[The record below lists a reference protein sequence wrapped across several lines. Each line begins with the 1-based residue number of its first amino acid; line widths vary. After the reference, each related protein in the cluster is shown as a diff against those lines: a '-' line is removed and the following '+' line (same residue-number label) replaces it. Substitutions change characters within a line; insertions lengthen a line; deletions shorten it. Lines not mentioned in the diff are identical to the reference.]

1 MRFDDLIRRPAKKQK
16 PLSYTESLQAKLAS
30 EMAVKP
36 TPKFTAL
43 EWSIMEG
50 GGSLEEAEAS
60 DAELRQRYGEFEPE
74 DKPMLPTT
82 QVGGAPAPTLWT
94 TYDAIENILGR
105 ARVTD
110 DEDAIEPGM
119 YYVYQSS
126 GPPMFR
132 DTEELG
138 PGGSINIP
146 NLESKAAR
154 DVAMA
159 VHEAYHAY
167 VHDRTKG
174 SGAVHS
180 NEKIIN
186 NLAEKWLRA
195 HLSGPA
201 LHVAIEA
208 ITGSRI
214 SYGANH
220 IPMQK
225 ENFVSEDAMMGKI
238 ADSGKIIRILKKA
251 HTVPFSDEKN
261 WLLVDMDPAK
271 GNKGLGIKWIPADTR
286 FEWVRPYRDSIDENF
301 NDDAEEY
308 RAHLIKTL
316 PKMMKLFA
324 NIGKGW
330 IPSKEQMLNA
340 VDTAYRVMK
349 HTGDAKQ
356 AGKVLM
362 DELNALYRMS
372 QGKKSVDEN
381 FADGRNPQDKG
392 DAKRHGVNT
401 KASVSTLRKV
411 AKQGG
416 RKGQLAHWMANM
428 KSGRNKKK

>member
-1 MRFDDLIRRPAKKQK
+1 MPLDYWKDRFQTANPNQYHQFKNKTPEKKDQ
-16 PLSYTESLQAKLAS
+16 
-30 EMAVKP
+30 MA
-36 TPKFTAL
+36 TAAL
-43 EWSIMEG
+43 YK
-50 GGSLEEAEAS
+50 A
-60 DAELRQRYGEFEPE
+60 RQ
-74 DKPMLPTT
+74 
-82 QVGGAPAPTLWT
+82 
-94 TYDAIENILGR
+94 
-105 ARVTD
+105 
-110 DEDAIEPGM
+110 
-119 YYVYQSS
+119 
-126 GPPMFR
+126 
-132 DTEELG
+132 
-138 PGGSINIP
+138 P
-146 NLESKAAR
+146 N
-154 DVAMA
+154 
-159 VHEAYHAY
+159 
-167 VHDRTKG
+167 
-174 SGAVHS
+174 
-180 NEKIIN
+180 N
-186 NLAEKWLRA
+186 
-195 HLSGPA
+195 
-201 LHVAIEA
+201 
-208 ITGSRI
+208 
-214 SYGANH
+214 
-220 IPMQK
+220 
-225 ENFVSEDAMMGKI
+225 ENFVAETAMMGKI

-381 FADGRNPQDKG
+381 FADGKNPQDKG
-392 DAKRHGVNT
+392 DSKRHGINT
-401 KASVSTLRKV
+401 KSSVSSLRKT

-416 RKGQLAHWMANM
+416 RKGQLAHWLANM
-428 KSGRNKKK
+428 KAGRAKKNK

>member
-30 EMAVKP
+30 EMSVKP
-36 TPKFTAL
+36 SPKFTAL

-94 TYDAIENILGR
+94 AYDAIQNILGR
-105 ARVTD
+105 NRVTD

-119 YYVYQSS
+119 YYVYQDSS
-126 GPPMFR
+126 PPMFR
-132 DTEELG
+132 DTEESG

-154 DVAMA
+154 DVAVA

-174 SGAVHS
+174 QGAVHS

-186 NLAEKWLRA
+186 NLAEKWLRG
-195 HLSGPA
+195 HLTGPA
-201 LHVAIEA
+201 LHVALET
-208 ITGSRI
+208 ITSSRI
-214 SYGANH
+214 SYGQNY
-220 IPMQK
+220 
-225 ENFVSEDAMMGKI
+225 
-238 ADSGKIIRILKKA
+238 
-251 HTVPFSDEKN
+251 VPNSRTT
-261 WLLVDMDPAK
+261 
-271 GNKGLGIKWIPADTR
+271 DTR
-286 FEWVRPYRDSIDENF
+286 
-301 NDDAEEY
+301 
-308 RAHLIKTL
+308 
-316 PKMMKLFA
+316 
-324 NIGKGW
+324 
-330 IPSKEQMLNA
+330 
-340 VDTAYRVMK
+340 
-349 HTGDAKQ
+349 
-356 AGKVLM
+356 
-362 DELNALYRMS
+362 
-372 QGKKSVDEN
+372 EN
-381 FADGRNPQDKG
+381 FADGKNPQDKG
-392 DAKRHGVNT
+392 DSKRHGVPT
-401 KASVSTLRKV
+401 KSSVSTLRKV

-428 KSGRNKKK
+428 KAGRAKK